1 MNPATIIILSTLL
14 IYGITKIIGCIT
26 NKPKNIVVLTGKN
39 DERKKDADF
48 VDDVVLL
55 DMVDEE
61 TDYTNF
67 DLVE

>member
-1 MNPATIIILSTLL
+1 MNPATIIILSLLL
-14 IYGITKIIGCIT
+14 IYIITKIIGCIT

>member
-1 MNPATIIILSTLL
+1 MNPATIIILSLLL
-14 IYGITKIIGCIT
+14 IYIITKIIGCIT

-61 TDYTNF
+61 TDYTTF
-67 DLVE
+67 ELTE